1 MIPNSLISYYIDRLT
16 LEDGLALAKKN
27 GVIFTKEEGI
37 IILTFIKKNKHL
49 ISLKNRYILEEKI
62 KKVVE
67 PTTYVKID
75 YLINKYLD

>member
-27 GVIFTKEEGI
+27 GVIFSLEEGQ
-37 IILTFIKKNKHL
+37 IILNFIKKNKHL
-49 ISLKNRYILEEKI
+49 ISLKNRAILEEKI

-67 PTTYVKID
+67 PTTYMKID
-75 YLINKYLD
+75 YLLKKYLG

>member
-27 GVIFTKEEGI
+27 GVIFTKEEGY
-37 IILTFIKKNKHL
+37 IILSFIKKNKHL
-49 ISLKNRYILEEKI
+49 MSLKNRYLLEEKI

-75 YLINKYLD
+75 YLIKKYLG

>member
-1 MIPNSLISYYIDRLT
+1 MIPKSLISYYIDRLT

-27 GVIFTKEEGI
+27 GVIFSLEEGQ
-37 IILTFIKKNKHL
+37 IILNFIKKNKHL
-49 ISLKNRYILEEKI
+49 ISLKNRTILEEKI

-75 YLINKYLD
+75 YLLKKYID